1 MKFLV
6 LPKMFKTMPIMNKIE
21 TKKKQIY
28 RVFVEYSF
36 LYVILLNSK
45 HYLLSLLL
53 YKFTIFKL
61 QSSSLFKFW

>member
-6 LPKMFKTMPIMNKIE
+6 LPKMFKTTPIMNKIE
-21 TKKKQIY
+21 TKKKKKIY

-36 LYVILLNSK
+36 LYGILLNSK

-61 QSSSLFKFW
+61 QSSSLFKF